1 MNLRPL
7 LLMVLGHT
15 VVDTS
20 QNILPV
26 VLPLLHARFNLS
38 YAQVGL
44 AAALLNLSSSVIQP
58 VFGWISD
65 RWGIQWFIPAGIVW
79 TGILMGVIGLVPSY
93 WALLLVLTLTG
104 VGTAAFHPI
113 ASMAAAHASQGQRG
127 LGMSLFSAGGN
138 LGFAV
143 GPILMTWLLAW
154 FSLRGTILLMGLG
167 ILTAGL
173 IHCYRG
179 EIEVPYMGAR
189 RRRSQEDVGIP
200 WGKLSGLCVLITLR
214 SWGASGMVV
223 FMPLLFMQQ
232 GVALSITGRAL
243 FVFLFFGALGGMLG
257 GYISDRIGRQ
267 QVIATSLLL
276 YPALMAAALSLQGS
290 LRWILLAIAGAALLA
305 SNSVTVVFAQELLPH
320 HIGIAS
326 GLTLGLAF
334 GAGGV
339 GVGVSGFMADLVGLQ
354 ASVWSL
360 LLLPGLGG
368 LLALRLKS
376 PGRDPR
382 EVTSATIT
390 KVSETATE

>member
-1 MNLRPL
+1 
-7 LLMVLGHT
+7 MVLGHM

-26 VLPLLHARFNLS
+26 VLPLLHARFDLS
-38 YAQVGL
+38 YAQVGV

-79 TGILMGVIGLVPSY
+79 TGILMGLVGLVPNY
-93 WALLLVLTLTG
+93 WGLLLVVTLTG
-104 VGTAAFHPI
+104 VGTAAFHPT
-113 ASMAAAHASQGQRG
+113 ASMAAAHASQAQRG
-127 LGMSLFSAGGN
+127 LGMSFFSAGGN
-138 LGFAV
+138 LGFAI

-154 FSLRGTILLMGLG
+154 FGLRGTVLLMGLG

-173 IHCYRG
+173 IHCYRS
-179 EIEVPYMGAR
+179 EIEVHFTGPRQR
-189 RRRSQEDVGIP
+189 RTQENAPIP
-200 WGKLSGLCVLITLR
+200 WAKLSGLCALITVR
-214 SWGASGMVV
+214 SWGSSGMVV
-223 FMPLLFMQQ
+223 FMPLFLMEQ
-232 GVALSITGRAL
+232 GVTLSVTGRAL

-257 GYISDRIGRQ
+257 GHFSDRVGRR

-276 YPALMAAALSLQGS
+276 YPALMVAALMLQGP
-290 LRWILLAIAGAALLA
+290 LRWILLAIAGATLLA

-326 GLTLGLAF
+326 GLTLGLSF

-339 GVGVSGFMADLVGLQ
+339 GVGVSGLMADLLGLH

-360 LLLPGLGG
+360 VVLPGLAG

-376 PGRDPR
+376 PSRCEQEMFVGTVLQVD
-382 EVTSATIT
+382 
-390 KVSETATE
+390 K

>member
-1 MNLRPL
+1 VHLRPL

-15 VVDTS
+15 VVDIS

-26 VLPLLHARFNLS
+26 ILPILHVRFGLN
-38 YAQVGL
+38 YAEVGL

-79 TGILMGVIGLVPSY
+79 TGILMGTVGLVQNY
-93 WALLLVLTLTG
+93 WTLLLVVTLTG

-113 ASMAAAHASQGQRG
+113 ASKAAAHASRAQRG

-138 LGFAV
+138 LGFAT
-143 GPILMTWLLAW
+143 GPILMTWLLLW
-154 FSLRGTILLMGLG
+154 FNLRGTVLLAGLG
-167 ILTAGL
+167 FLTAGL
-173 IHCYRG
+173 IHCYRR
-179 EIEVPYMGAR
+179 EIEVPFLGPRQR
-189 RRRSQEDVGIP
+189 RAQAEAPIP
-200 WGKLSGLCVLITLR
+200 WAKLSGLCVLITLR
-214 SWGASGMVV
+214 SWGSSGIVV

-232 GVALSITGRAL
+232 GVALSATGRAL

-257 GYISDRIGRQ
+257 GYLSDRVGRQ

-276 YPALMAAALSLQGS
+276 YPPLMAAALALHGPMRWLLLGMAGS
-290 LRWILLAIAGAALLA
+290 ALLA
-305 SNSVTVVFAQELLPH
+305 SNSVTVVLAQELLPH
-320 HIGIAS
+320 HVGIAS
-326 GLTLGLAF
+326 GLTLGLGF
-334 GAGGV
+334 GAGGL
-339 GVGVSGFMADLVGLQ
+339 GVGVSGLMADLLGLQ

-376 PGRDPR
+376 PSSGEQDVGVR
-382 EVTSATIT
+382 EPVR
-390 KVSETATE
+390 VDR

>member
-1 MNLRPL
+1 
-7 LLMVLGHT
+7 MVLGHT
-15 VVDTS
+15 VVDIS

-26 VLPLLHARFNLS
+26 ILPIFHVRFGLN
-38 YAQVGL
+38 YAEVGL

-79 TGILMGVIGLVPSY
+79 TGILMGSVGLVQNY
-93 WALLLVLTLTG
+93 WTLLLVVTLTG

-113 ASMAAAHASQGQRG
+113 ASMAAAHASRGQRG

-138 LGFAV
+138 LGFAT
-143 GPILMTWLLAW
+143 GPILMTWLLLW
-154 FSLRGTILLMGLG
+154 FNLRGTVLLAGLG

-173 IHCYRG
+173 MHCYRR
-179 EIEVPYMGAR
+179 EIEVPFMGPGQR
-189 RRRSQEDVGIP
+189 RPQAEAPIP
-200 WGKLSGLCVLITLR
+200 WAKLSGLCVLITLR
-214 SWGASGMVV
+214 SWGSSGIVV

-232 GVALSITGRAL
+232 GVALSATGRAL

-257 GYISDRIGRQ
+257 GYLSDRVGRQ

-276 YPALMAAALSLQGS
+276 YPPLMAAALTLHGPMRWLLLGMAGS
-290 LRWILLAIAGAALLA
+290 ALLA

-320 HIGIAS
+320 HVGIAS
-326 GLTLGLAF
+326 GLTLGLGF
-334 GAGGV
+334 GAGGL
-339 GVGVSGFMADLVGLQ
+339 GVGVSGLMADLLGLQ

-368 LLALRLKS
+368 LLAFRLKS
-376 PGRDPR
+376 PSGGEQDVVVR
-382 EVTSATIT
+382 EPVR
-390 KVSETATE
+390 VDR